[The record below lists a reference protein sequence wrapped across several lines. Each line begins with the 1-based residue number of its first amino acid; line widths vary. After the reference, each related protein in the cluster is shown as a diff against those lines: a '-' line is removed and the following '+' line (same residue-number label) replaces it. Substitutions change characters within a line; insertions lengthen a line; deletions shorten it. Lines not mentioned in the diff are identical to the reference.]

1 MASITTEDSDSSDAM
16 PDSLDTTLSVITT
29 GLRPL
34 ASLRLTVVLFALSIV
49 IVLVG
54 TLAQVNMD
62 MWEVMDRYFLS
73 WFAWIEFQVFFPRSW
88 FPNLQNVPFGIPFP
102 GGAMIGAL
110 LALNLATAHVVRF
123 KVQAKSRRM
132 VVGLVVLLVGI
143 VLTSLVVLSGHNMT
157 GLQGNAPV
165 SWATSWLLVKVG
177 VAVTGLALLV
187 GTITLPLADS
197 RRRIERV
204 ALGSSAVILLVTA
217 AWLFLAG
224 DGAYLGDAG
233 MRILWQLIQCGF
245 SGGIL
250 LVGCILL
257 FKKRGGIVLIHL
269 GVGLLMFGQF
279 WVAKYDIEE
288 QMTIEEN
295 TTVSFAKDIRRTEL
309 AVIDSSDTTKDV
321 VVVIPQP
328 LLLQSVRLAKG
339 KLDGGPGH
347 AQRGIRDWFG
357 SPPFLDDQ
365 GIIHHDDLPFDVQVL
380 VYYKNA
386 DLEDPKTTETNLATD
401 GTGLNVVAKPVRA
414 ASGAS
419 SSSVDLAAAYVKL
432 LSKENGQE
440 LGTFLLSQI
449 ASSQDIVEEV
459 AVADHAYEMSLRFAR
474 SYKPYS
480 VTLVDVRKDD
490 YLGTSTPRNYSSDI
504 HLVDADRGTDRNVRI
519 WMNNPLRYAGET
531 IYQTGYAG
539 PPQVAKETTTLS
551 IVTNS
556 GWMIPYVACMLVA
569 TGMLAHFLSVL
580 LRFLKRREGAAATAF
595 ESVVE
600 MKAAKQPGKPGK
612 GKQKSSDQ
620 ASSSVATTA
629 GSEHWA
635 SIAVPVAV
643 VGLFAILFFRAAN
656 RPEATP
662 GEMDL
667 QAVGELPVIADG
679 RVKPFDTLARN
690 TLRVISTRESFKGR
704 IEGTALKEQWPEI
717 VADLHKKWP
726 AVDAAKLKALD
737 GDIDAAIEM
746 VEQETEEEH
755 YVVDNYVD
763 ILMTER
769 LPAIR
774 WLMDVIARPAVA
786 EKHKVFRIDN
796 LEVLDMLKLNRRKSN
811 CYSVEEIRGGVEEF
825 ERQVDI
831 ARRLDV
837 EKLSTFQ
844 RKLLELDQRVRSFTQ
859 IGAAFQPP
867 TLPPLPTPEEF
878 EKDRATATSK
888 IGAFRQAYFGFM
900 QSIDSIHP
908 PLAVPNE
915 EGSTVGGEPHE
926 EDDDQWQPYAKA
938 WATALIN
945 VRMLGQDPPPSLEH
959 LNKIIV
965 AYGVREPEEFN
976 DEVQRYKRHLRRD
989 GPPQLKSKYA
999 KTGLTATGLMTTGFV
1014 ERYFGT
1020 FYGFEA
1026 YFNYVSPFFFCW
1038 WPYLLAF
1045 VLTATSWLVWPKP
1058 LNRAA
1063 FWLIVFTLVI
1073 HTLALAARIYISGR
1087 PPVTNLYSSSV
1098 FIGWGAVIFGLV
1110 LEYLYRNG
1118 VGNIVAATIG
1128 FATMV
1133 IAHNLAG
1140 DGDTFT
1146 VLQAVLDTQF
1156 WLATHVV
1163 CITLGYSTTFLA
1175 GAIGLIYVLWG
1186 VFTSQLNAPVR
1197 KDLAR
1202 MIYGVTCFAIFFSFV
1217 GTVLGGL
1224 WADDSWGRFWGWD
1237 PKENGALLLVLWNAL
1252 VLHARWGGV
1261 VKERGLAILALSG
1274 NIVTAWSWFGVN
1286 ELGVGLHSYGF
1297 TEGVLPMLAI
1307 FVGSQLVVAA
1317 IGCLPLTMWLS
1328 YRAERDQAKALAG

>member
-1 MASITTEDSDSSDAM
+1 
-16 PDSLDTTLSVITT
+16 
-29 GLRPL
+29 
-34 ASLRLTVVLFALSIV
+34 
-49 IVLVG
+49 
-54 TLAQVNMD
+54 
-62 MWEVMDRYFLS
+62 
-73 WFAWIEFQVFFPRSW
+73 
-88 FPNLQNVPFGIPFP
+88 
-102 GGAMIGAL
+102 
-110 LALNLATAHVVRF
+110 
-123 KVQAKSRRM
+123 
-132 VVGLVVLLVGI
+132 
-143 VLTSLVVLSGHNMT
+143 
-157 GLQGNAPV
+157 
-165 SWATSWLLVKVG
+165 
-177 VAVTGLALLV
+177 
-187 GTITLPLADS
+187 
-197 RRRIERV
+197 
-204 ALGSSAVILLVTA
+204 
-217 AWLFLAG
+217 
-224 DGAYLGDAG
+224 
-233 MRILWQLIQCGF
+233 
-245 SGGIL
+245 
-250 LVGCILL
+250 
-257 FKKRGGIVLIHL
+257 
-269 GVGLLMFGQF
+269 
-279 WVAKYDIEE
+279 
-288 QMTIEEN
+288 
-295 TTVSFAKDIRRTEL
+295 
-309 AVIDSSDTTKDV
+309 
-321 VVVIPQP
+321 
-328 LLLQSVRLAKG
+328 
-339 KLDGGPGH
+339 
-347 AQRGIRDWFG
+347 
-357 SPPFLDDQ
+357 
-365 GIIHHDDLPFDVQVL
+365 
-380 VYYKNA
+380 
-386 DLEDPKTTETNLATD
+386 
-401 GTGLNVVAKPVRA
+401 
-414 ASGAS
+414 
-419 SSSVDLAAAYVKL
+419 
-432 LSKENGQE
+432 
-440 LGTFLLSQI
+440 
-449 ASSQDIVEEV
+449 
-459 AVADHAYEMSLRFAR
+459 
-474 SYKPYS
+474 
-480 VTLVDVRKDD
+480 
-490 YLGTSTPRNYSSDI
+490 
-504 HLVDADRGTDRNVRI
+504 
-519 WMNNPLRYAGET
+519 
-531 IYQTGYAG
+531 
-539 PPQVAKETTTLS
+539 
-551 IVTNS
+551 
-556 GWMIPYVACMLVA
+556 
-569 TGMLAHFLSVL
+569 
-580 LRFLKRREGAAATAF
+580 
-595 ESVVE
+595 
-600 MKAAKQPGKPGK
+600 
-612 GKQKSSDQ
+612 
-620 ASSSVATTA
+620 
-629 GSEHWA
+629 
-635 SIAVPVAV
+635 
-643 VGLFAILFFRAAN
+643 
-656 RPEATP
+656 
-662 GEMDL
+662 
-667 QAVGELPVIADG
+667 
-679 RVKPFDTLARN
+679 
-690 TLRVISTRESFKGR
+690 
-704 IEGTALKEQWPEI
+704 
-717 VADLHKKWP
+717 
-726 AVDAAKLKALD
+726 
-737 GDIDAAIEM
+737 
-746 VEQETEEEH
+746 
-755 YVVDNYVD
+755 
-763 ILMTER
+763 
-769 LPAIR
+769 
-774 WLMDVIARPAVA
+774 
-786 EKHKVFRIDN
+786 
-796 LEVLDMLKLNRRKSN
+796 MLKLNRRKSN

-825 ERQVDI
+825 ERQVNA

-844 RKLLELDQRVRSFTQ
+844 RKLLELDQRIRSFTQ

-888 IGAFRQAYFGFM
+888 IDAFRQAYFGFM

-926 EDDDQWQPYAKA
+926 EDDDQWQPYSKA

-965 AYGVREPEEFN
+965 AYGGREPEKFN

-1118 VGNIVAATIG
+1118 VGNVVAATIG

-1202 MIYGVTCFAIFFSFV
+1202 MIYGVTCFAMFFSFV

-1252 VLHARWGGV
+1252 VLHARWGGI

-1328 YRAERDQAKALAG
+1328 YRAEQDQALAG